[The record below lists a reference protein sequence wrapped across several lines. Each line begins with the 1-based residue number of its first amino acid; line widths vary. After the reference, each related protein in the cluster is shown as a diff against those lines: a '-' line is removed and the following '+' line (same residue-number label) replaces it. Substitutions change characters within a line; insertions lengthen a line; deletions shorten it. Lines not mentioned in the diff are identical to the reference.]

1 MADESLSDADLIEKM
16 KFDDD
21 DEAGMFDLA
30 DESDVGEADLISA
43 L

>member
-1 MADESLSDADLIEKM
+1 M

-21 DEAGMFDLA
+21 DEAGTFDLA
-30 DESDVGEADLISA
+30 DESDVGEEDLIRA